1 MSFPFLLEPLL
12 QLIRRECV
20 LSDLL
25 FLIVAR
31 ALVRVRLLRPL
42 PGSHGDHVRV
52 DQGQD
57 IIDIGQDR
65 VRLDGAAPSGQIRI
79 QLPGDL
85 PVHVDVVEESA
96 ERTPRESAPDVVQRV
111 ACPYEQVFFDCLTV
125 LAYEFREA
133 ADSPSFSFPS
143 ERP

>member
-1 MSFPFLLEPLL
+1 MVSPPLSGRLAGLPFLLKPLP
-12 QLIRRECV
+12 QLIRREGV
-20 LSDLL
+20 LSDV
-25 FLIVAR
+25 FAVIVAR
-31 ALVRVRLLRPL
+31 SLVLDRTA
-42 PGSHGDHVRV
+42 PG
-52 DQGQD
+52 
-57 IIDIGQDR
+57 
-65 VRLDGAAPSGQIRI
+65 GQIRI
-79 QLPGDL
+79 QFPGDL